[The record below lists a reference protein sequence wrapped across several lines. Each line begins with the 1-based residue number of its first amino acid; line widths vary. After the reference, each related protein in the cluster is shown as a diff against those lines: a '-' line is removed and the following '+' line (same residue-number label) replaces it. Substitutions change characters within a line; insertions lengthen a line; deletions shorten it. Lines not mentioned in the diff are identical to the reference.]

1 MSTKDHIQHLAEA
14 IGPRGS
20 TRRGEREAA
29 QYVTQVLLDAG
40 MKPEVE
46 TFRSARS
53 AYHPYVL
60 FSGLYLVSE
69 LCYLY
74 GGRWGAVVAI
84 TLSLLGL
91 LSILLELSFRSNPFR
106 WLIPKGGS
114 QNVWVTI
121 EPQGKVR
128 QKVVL
133 LGHLD
138 SHRTP
143 LIFSSKRWLKFF
155 GYLVPLG
162 LGSSILLILLFGVS
176 LINEDWIWQV
186 ISIPFASLYLII
198 FILMVQADLTPYSPG
213 ANDNASG
220 VALVL
225 DIAVKL
231 NKTPLVH
238 TEVWG
243 VLTGCE
249 EVACYGADTFL
260 KSHLDDLDEAI
271 WLTVDSV
278 GTRHGDP
285 TYTVSE
291 TFLLTT
297 QSDPA
302 LVERAQQ
309 IAQDHAELKVKPHS
323 FRGAYSEGAIGGKYN
338 LRVLSFGSTSR
349 DGRVPEWHR
358 MTDVV
363 EEIDMDVVERCERF
377 TWEILKSIDGM

>member
-1 MSTKDHIQHLAEA
+1 MSTIDHIQHLSET

-29 QYVTQVLLDAG
+29 RYASQVLRTADL
-40 MKPEVE
+40 KPEVE
-46 TFRSARS
+46 AFRSARS

-60 FSGLYLVSE
+60 FSGVYLVSE
-69 LCYLY
+69 LCFLIG
-74 GGRWGAVVAI
+74 GGRGAVAAI
-84 TLSLLGL
+84 LLSLLGL

-106 WLIPKGGS
+106 WLIPKGDS
-114 QNVWVTI
+114 QNVCVKI
-121 EPQGKVR
+121 EPQGQVR

-143 LIFSSKRWLKFF
+143 LVFSSKSWLKFF
-155 GYLVPLG
+155 GVLVPLG
-162 LGSSILLILLFGVS
+162 LGSSILLILLFGIS
-176 LINEDWIWQV
+176 LISEHWIWQAASV
-186 ISIPFASLYLII
+186 PLASLFLVI

-220 VALVL
+220 AALVL
-225 DIAVKL
+225 DIAVRLYK
-231 NKTPLVH
+231 NPLAH

-249 EVACYGADTFL
+249 EVACYGTDAFV
-260 KSHLDDLDEAI
+260 KSHRDDLDEAI

-278 GTRHGDP
+278 GTRGGDP

-297 QSDPA
+297 QSDPE
-302 LVERAQQ
+302 LVDIAQK
-309 IAQDHAELKVKPHS
+309 IAQDHTELKVKPHS

-338 LRVLSFGSTSR
+338 FRVLSFGSISR

-358 MTDVV
+358 MSDVI
-363 EEIDMDVVERCERF
+363 EEIDVDVAARCERF
-377 TWEILKSIDGM
+377 IWEILKSIDGR

>member
-1 MSTKDHIQHLAEA
+1 
-14 IGPRGS
+14 
-20 TRRGEREAA
+20 
-29 QYVTQVLLDAG
+29 
-40 MKPEVE
+40 
-46 TFRSARS
+46 
-53 AYHPYVL
+53 
-60 FSGLYLVSE
+60 
-69 LCYLY
+69 
-74 GGRWGAVVAI
+74 
-84 TLSLLGL
+84 
-91 LSILLELSFRSNPFR
+91 
-106 WLIPKGGS
+106 
-114 QNVWVTI
+114 
-121 EPQGKVR
+121 
-128 QKVVL
+128 
-133 LGHLD
+133 
-138 SHRTP
+138 
-143 LIFSSKRWLKFF
+143 
-155 GYLVPLG
+155 
-162 LGSSILLILLFGVS
+162 
-176 LINEDWIWQV
+176 
-186 ISIPFASLYLII
+186 
-198 FILMVQADLTPYSPG
+198 MVQADLTPYSPG

-220 VALVL
+220 AALVL

-238 TEVWG
+238 TEVWR

-249 EVACYGADTFL
+249 EVACYGADAFL
-260 KSHLDDLDEAI
+260 KSHQDDLDEAI